1 VYAAF
6 FNGRNY
12 AMPTEVATSAW
23 NVWSGVAEFLKLV
36 PGLVLFPITLMLAWK
51 KIGHKAMITY
61 SVSHDRY
68 TAPHLSNIV
77 LTNCK
82 DKPLIVHALYII
94 VDRHVL
100 LPLKEFD
107 PPLVVKGLESTVI
120 ESEPAS
126 SYHVGGHP
134 FEISFGAMREVYVL
148 TTGSSFKCEADPTPR
163 LATIAKEGDYQTVQA
178 DTHTYNS
185 HVYNH
190 SVRYAMMFSVGE
202 KGYTAFIDVGG
213 HIGLEWPFQVNH
225 LTPEQMTDAATVK
238 TTLEGEYGEFLGASL
253 IVHTLS
259 TSNPFSK
266 IESA

>member
-1 VYAAF
+1 
-6 FNGRNY
+6 
-12 AMPTEVATSAW
+12 MPSEVATS
-23 NVWSGVAEFLKLV
+23 VWSGVAEFLKLV

-94 VDRHVL
+94 VDRHVMF
-100 LPLKEFD
+100 PLKEFE

-148 TTGSSFKCEADPTPR
+148 TTGGSFKCDADPTPR
-163 LATIAKEGDYQTVQA
+163 LATIAKGGDYQMVQA

-185 HVYNH
+185 HVFNH
-190 SVRYAMMFSVGE
+190 SVRYAMMFSIGG
-202 KGYTAFIDVGG
+202 KRYTAFVDVGG
-213 HIGLEWPFQVNH
+213 HIGLEWPFRVNH
-225 LTPEQMTDAATVK
+225 LTPEHMTDAATVK
-238 TTLEGEYGEFLGASL
+238 TTLEGEYGELLGGSL
-253 IVHTLS
+253 IVHALNTLEH
-259 TSNPFSK
+259 NPFS
-266 IESA
+266 ELEPV